1 MSKKHRIQ
9 KSDNETHSVFWKT
22 GVCFWL
28 HKTRHQK
35 MLQVSHGDK
44 PECLYDVSDFPEVAD
59 NDMHS
64 AEQINAFLDETMQQ
78 TSL

>member
-1 MSKKHRIQ
+1 MTPQDKA
-9 KSDNETHSVFWKT
+9 
-22 GVCFWL
+22 
-28 HKTRHQK
+28 QK
-35 MLQVSHGDK
+35 MLQARHGDK
-44 PECLYDVSDFPEVAD
+44 PECLSDVSDFPEVDD

>member
-1 MSKKHRIQ
+1 MEDRCLFLTPQDKA
-9 KSDNETHSVFWKT
+9 
-22 GVCFWL
+22 
-28 HKTRHQK
+28 QK

-44 PECLYDVSDFPEVAD
+44 PECLSDVSDFPEVAD